1 MKKSNPNGKKTAT
14 APASAPPRVRAPEPH
29 EEPQQRETRKLRGKS
44 LRKACPRSS
53 HADVILGQGKRDALA
68 LIEESDKDRVQQ
80 LLPIRFT
87 RMSESPFAFFRGSAI
102 LQAHDLQGTASAGIT
117 VQCCGDCHLM
127 NFGGFAT
134 PERALVFDI
143 NDFDETL
150 PGPFEW
156 DVKRLATSFVLAA
169 RWLGFNTPDARRP
182 ALAAVDSYRMALAHF
197 AEMSVLDTWYAKVT
211 IDEVFEEYV
220 RDPKVVK
227 LLRKSVDKA
236 LHSTT
241 EHVFHKITALEDTQ
255 PRITDQPPLLFHPD
269 PAELNMERDVR
280 PFFKSYRD
288 TLSPDREALFDRFH
302 ITDVVYKVVGVG
314 SVGTRCF
321 IALFAGD
328 QDDHLFLQVKE
339 ARPSVLEGLAG
350 PCPFTNNGE
359 RVVVGQRLMQSA
371 SDIFLGWTRGMHGR
385 DFYVRQLRD
394 MKIAPNLTGYAPRT
408 LSAYAH
414 LCGRAL
420 ARAHAKS
427 GDAAALSGYLGMTDI
442 FDEAIADYAEAYADQ
457 VESDFES
464 FRAAIRAGRFPI
476 ETVPSETEQA
486 VR

>member
-1 MKKSNPNGKKTAT
+1 MKKTDPNGRK
-14 APASAPPRVRAPEPH
+14 PAAAPPVPAPQPDQG
-29 EEPQQRETRKLRGKS
+29 PQGREARKLQGKA

-53 HADVILGQGKRDALA
+53 HAGVTLGQGKRDALG
-68 LIEESDKDRVQQ
+68 LIEESDKGRVER
-80 LLPIRFT
+80 LLTIRFT
-87 RMSESPFAFFRGSAI
+87 RMAESPFAFFRGSAI
-102 LQAHDLQGTASAGIT
+102 VQAHDLKGTPTAGLT

-169 RWLGFNTPDARRP
+169 RWLGFGPPDARQ
-182 ALAAVDSYRMALAHF
+182 AAVSVVASYRETLARF
-197 AEMSVLDTWYAKVT
+197 AEMSVLETWYAKVT
-211 IDEVFEEYV
+211 MDEVFKEYAN
-220 RDPKVVK
+220 DPKVVK
-227 LLRKSVDKA
+227 LLQKSIDKA

-241 EHVFHKITALEDTQ
+241 EHVFQKITAVENAK

-269 PAELNMERDVR
+269 PSELAMERDVR
-280 PFFKSYRD
+280 PFFTSYRA
-288 TLSPDREALFDRFH
+288 TLARDRQALFDRYH
-302 ITDVVYKVVGVG
+302 IMDVVLKVVGVG

-321 IALFAGD
+321 IALFSGD

-359 RVVVGQRLMQSA
+359 RVVTGQRLMQSA
-371 SDIFLGWTRGMHGR
+371 SDIFLGWARGQGY

-394 MKIAPNLTGYAPRT
+394 MKIAPNLTGYTPRA
-408 LSAYAH
+408 LAAYGH
-414 LCGRAL
+414 LCGRTL
-420 ARAHAKS
+420 ARAHAKA
-427 GDAAALSGYLGMTDI
+427 GDAAALTGYLGSTDA
-442 FDEAIADYAEAYADQ
+442 FDEGIADYAVAYADQ
-457 VESDFES
+457 VEQDYQV
-464 FRAAIRAGRFPI
+464 FRAATRTGRFPI
-476 ETVPSETEQA
+476 ETQPSEIEEA